1 MSQCCDIIM
10 PKPGDTMPGRSR
22 QTMLMSV
29 LGVLEGL
36 SRMLVSGQMF
46 RLALLLGNA
55 MGMRRA
61 VV

>member
-1 MSQCCDIIM
+1 
-10 PKPGDTMPGRSR
+10 
-22 QTMLMSV
+22 
-29 LGVLEGL
+29 
-36 SRMLVSGQMF
+36 MLVSGQMF